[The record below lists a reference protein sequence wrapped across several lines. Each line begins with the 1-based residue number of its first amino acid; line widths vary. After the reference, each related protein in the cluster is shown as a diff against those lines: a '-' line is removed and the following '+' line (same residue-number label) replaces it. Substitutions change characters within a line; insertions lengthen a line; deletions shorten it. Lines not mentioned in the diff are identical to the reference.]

1 MELPE
6 TYTAPTLLPG
16 KTLVKPENF
25 DSVYSLPEDK
35 MLESIINSELNKL
48 SVNDINSLVPD
59 YIVRRKEILNY
70 ILSILIFVFVSSIF
84 FHFWLK
90 FYLIW
95 IAILWVFAIF
105 YAIFTRF
112 NLMNYIIKKIKENP
126 KDKIAGVVLYAKN
139 EVNNRYN
146 NSKIWLYILVPIIAP
161 LFIFLQPRI
170 FYEWTGDW
178 YAARIYTFWVLN
190 YKTAEIP
197 ETYNGKPVVSLRGN
211 AFSDMYLLESVKLP
225 DTLKEI
231 RGQAF
236 KNCISLKSV
245 NIPKNLEYLGW
256 SAFANATSIKSI
268 VLPDSLTYLW
278 WEAFNWAISLQS
290 VVLSKNLT
298 EIRWDTFMGCT
309 SLKSITIPDGITR
322 IWGSAFYW
330 ATRLSEVI
338 IWENSQLEEIG
349 WGAFYNASSLK
360 SIVIPD
366 TVNRIWWEAFYWAS
380 SLESVKLPKNLPE
393 IRWDTFEYCTSLRS
407 IDIPDTVTRIWGH
420 AFYGDSSLSQ
430 VNIGPASQLS
440 EIWSSAFRLCPRL
453 NNISIPSWTI
463 VNERAFKESPTTIHR
478 F

>member
-1 MELPE
+1 MESPE
-6 TYTAPTLLPG
+6 NYVAPTLIPA
-16 KTLVKPENF
+16 KTPIKPENF
-25 DSVYSLPEDK
+25 DSVYSLSEDK
-35 MLESIINSELNKL
+35 MLETIINNELNKL
-48 SVNDINSLVPD
+48 SVNDVKSLVPD
-59 YIVRRKEILNY
+59 YIVRRKEIMNY
-70 ILSILIFVFVSSIF
+70 ILAILLFVFVSSIF
-84 FHFWLK
+84 FHFSLK
-90 FYLIW
+90 FYLICV
-95 IAILWVFAIF
+95 AILWVFIIF
-105 YAIFTRF
+105 SAIFTRF
-112 NLMNYIIKKIKENP
+112 DLMKFIVKKIKENP
-126 KDKIAGVVLYAKN
+126 KDKISGVVLYAKN
-139 EVNNRYN
+139 EVNSRYN
-146 NSKIWLYILVPIIAP
+146 NSKLWFYILVPIILP

-170 FYEWTGDW
+170 FYEWTDDG
-178 YAARIYTFWVLN
+178 YAAWIYTFWVLN

-197 ETYNGKPVVSLRGN
+197 ETHNGKPVVSLRGN
-211 AFSDMYLLESVKLP
+211 AFSDMFFLESVKLP

-236 KNCISLKSV
+236 KNCISLRNV

-256 SAFANATSIKSI
+256 SAFSNATSIKSI

-278 WEAFNWAISLQS
+278 WEAFNWAISLEN

-298 EIRWDTFMGCT
+298 EIRWNTFMGCT

-420 AFYGDSSLSQ
+420 AFYGDRSLSQ
-430 VNIGPASQLS
+430 VNFGPGSQLL
-440 EIWSSAFRLCPRL
+440 EIWSSAFRQCSSLM
-453 NNISIPSWTI
+453 NISIPSRTS
-463 VNERAFKESPTTIHR
+463 VNERAFKESPTNVRR